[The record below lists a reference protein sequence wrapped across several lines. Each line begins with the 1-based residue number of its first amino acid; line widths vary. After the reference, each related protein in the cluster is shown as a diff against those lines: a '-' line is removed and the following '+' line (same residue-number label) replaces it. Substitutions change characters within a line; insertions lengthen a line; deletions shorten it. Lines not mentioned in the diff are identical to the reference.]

1 MSKNS
6 TDQNYK
12 PISVGIVI
20 STYNNP
26 EWLKK
31 TLWGYT
37 TQSHS
42 AFELIIADDGS
53 DNRTRELVESF
64 KKDYFP
70 DIKHVWHADEGFRK
84 CKILNEALIVA
95 ESEYLI
101 FTDQD
106 CIPRKDFI
114 ETHLKYAQKGYFLS
128 GGYSRL
134 PMDLSKS
141 ISFDDI
147 TSGNAFNLDWLKT
160 HGLKSSF
167 KNTKFTKSS
176 SFASFM
182 NFITPAKASWNG
194 CNSSGWKEDMLAI
207 NGFNEA
213 MQYGGLD
220 REFGERLVNF
230 GIRSKQIRYSAICLH
245 LDHAR
250 PYKKIDLIKKNKAIR
265 RNVRVNKIVKTP
277 FGIEKIEE

>member
-1 MSKNS
+1 MAKDS
-6 TDQNYK
+6 TLQDFK

-42 AFELIIADDGS
+42 SFELIIADDGS
-53 DNRTRELVESF
+53 DEHTRELVESF
-64 KKDYFP
+64 KRNYFP
-70 DIKHVWHADEGFRK
+70 DIKHVWHTDEGFRK
-84 CKILNEALIVA
+84 CKILNEALVAA

-114 ETHLKYAQKGYFLS
+114 ETHLKYAEKGYFLS

-134 PMDLSKS
+134 PMELSKS
-141 ISFDDI
+141 ITFDNI
-147 TSGNAFNLDWLKT
+147 ISGDAFNLKWLKE

-167 KNTKFTKSS
+167 KNSKFTKSS
-176 SFASFM
+176 AFASFM

-194 CNSSGWKEDMLAI
+194 CNSSGWRQDMLAI

-220 REFGERLVNF
+220 REFGERLINL

-250 PYKKIDLIKKNKAIR
+250 PYKKIDLIKKNKEIR
-265 RNVRVNKIVKTP
+265 HNVKVNKVIKTP
-277 FGIEKIEE
+277 FGIEKIEG